1 MAIAGPVDLSRF
13 FIIGR
18 GLDEESMNQQLRGG
32 YPPNAS
38 LPKEG
43 KPNLFVAKQLLSE
56 TKSFRTFMETID
68 YAVLFG
74 YFAGMAAIGVWA
86 MKRVKGQ
93 EDYFM
98 GGRRFGKLF
107 QTFAAF
113 SAGTGSADPVN
124 TARGPSPMG

>member
-1 MAIAGPVDLSRF
+1 
-13 FIIGR
+13 
-18 GLDEESMNQQLRGG
+18 
-32 YPPNAS
+32 
-38 LPKEG
+38 
-43 KPNLFVAKQLLSE
+43 
-56 TKSFRTFMETID
+56 METID

-113 SAGTGSADPVN
+113 GAARIRRSGQHR
-124 TARGPSPMG
+124 RGPSPMG